1 MRRWQREVAL
11 AVMLTVAA
19 IAFIAAAFLR
29 GDGASPELAV
39 RDGAQA
45 AAELSRQPG
54 LNRRSAPQSA
64 SARQASAGVVSQR
77 YCAVQPPS
85 IE

>member
-19 IAFIAAAFLR
+19 VAFIAAAFLR
-29 GDGASPELAV
+29 GDGVAGQRAV
-39 RDGAQA
+39 RDRAQA
-45 AAELSRQPG
+45 AAELDA
-54 LNRRSAPQSA
+54 RSL
-64 SARQASAGVVSQR
+64 RGR